1 MIKQMKDLSRGKRPG
16 SEQRAAERRRRT
28 DWYAAKFR
36 SFDEMTE
43 ADLEEVA
50 AMAPEERLR
59 LVFLLSGQ
67 LAEGGPR
74 PRGEWPVGVL
84 RFGTEPE

>member
-1 MIKQMKDLSRGKRPG
+1 MKDLSRGKRPG
-16 SEQRAAERRRRT
+16 SEQRAAARRRRA

-43 ADLEEVA
+43 ADLEEAA

-67 LAEGGPR
+67 LVEGGSR
-74 PRGEWPVGVL
+74 PRGAWPVGVA
-84 RFGTEPE
+84 RFGTESE